1 MENQRAVCAEKSLSG
16 CLFNKKEY
24 EIYFLTGRMQRKNEQ
39 WEEWNME
46 SAGQTDLREQPEI
59 MELFQA
65 LEGNGLEKERQEVES
80 LVGCLEGME
89 SQFQQVLEELKA
101 VRGQLAQI
109 QDKGIKAVAVRI
121 VEKAEGKVQ
130 EIGSQ
135 IAAVKENL
143 LHCAKNAVAVFKERG
158 VDALKKAVSAM
169 KIPSALSVLKEG
181 FHSGMESMNKNAAKM
196 AVISGEI
203 HGAGEHTK
211 NIGRVLFSMGIKE
224 PKPHNPDKGV
234 TAKIKLAFLSCGR
247 AFSNMERIAENA
259 VQKLERLGSR
269 ETKKPSVKAELKRLK
284 KEKTAIKQM
293 PVPAQEKA
301 GLGGQAV
308 GR

>member
-1 MENQRAVCAEKSLSG
+1 
-16 CLFNKKEY
+16 
-24 EIYFLTGRMQRKNEQ
+24 
-39 WEEWNME
+39 ME
-46 SAGQTDLREQPEI
+46 SAGQINLREQPEI

-65 LEGNGLEKERQEVES
+65 LEGRGLEKERQEVES

-109 QDKGIKAVAVRI
+109 QDKGIKAAAVRI
-121 VEKAEGKVQ
+121 VEKAEGKMQ

-143 LHCAKNAVAVFKERG
+143 LRSAKNAVTAFKERG

-169 KIPSALSVLKEG
+169 RIPSAFSMLKEG
-181 FHSGMESMNKNAAKM
+181 FHGGMESMNKNAVKM

-203 HGAGEHTK
+203 HDVGEHTK
-211 NIGRVLFSMGIKE
+211 NIGRVLFGRGAKE

-234 TAKIKLAFLSCGR
+234 AAKIKLAFLSCGR
-247 AFSNMERIAENA
+247 AFSHMEQAVENA
-259 VQKLERLGSR
+259 MQRLEQLESR

-284 KEKTAIKQM
+284 NKNAAM
-293 PVPAQEKA
+293 PHSSVPAQEKA
-301 GLGGQAV
+301 GRGGQAV

>member
-1 MENQRAVCAEKSLSG
+1 
-16 CLFNKKEY
+16 
-24 EIYFLTGRMQRKNEQ
+24 
-39 WEEWNME
+39 ME
-46 SAGQTDLREQPEI
+46 SAGQMHLRELPEI

-65 LEGNGLEKERQEVES
+65 LEGNGLEKERQEVEL

-101 VRGQLAQI
+101 VRGQLEQI
-109 QDKGIKAVAVRI
+109 QDKGIKATAVRI
-121 VEKAEGKVQ
+121 VEKAEGKMQ

-143 LHCAKNAVAVFKERG
+143 LRSAKNAVTAFKEKG

-169 KIPSALSVLKEG
+169 RIPSALSKLKEG
-181 FHSGMESMNKNAAKM
+181 FHSGMENMNKNAAKM

-203 HGAGEHTK
+203 HEAGEHTK
-211 NIGRVLFSMGIKE
+211 NISRVLFDRGTKE
-224 PKPHNPDKGV
+224 PKPHNPDKGI

-247 AFSNMERIAENA
+247 AFSNMERAAENA
-259 VQKLERLGSR
+259 MQRLEQLDNR
-269 ETKKPSVKAELKRLK
+269 EIKKPSVKAELKRLK
-284 KEKTAIKQM
+284 DKKAPISQM

-301 GLGGQAV
+301 
-308 GR
+308 R